1 MKELKFIILV
11 ACVVAVCGC
20 QAIGEKE
27 QLIPVAPED
36 ISCRSNVLLTE
47 FTGFLCVNCPNAAEE
62 AHKLLGIYPEN
73 LVVVAMH
80 PASNSFTT
88 TSNAK
93 YDYTCPEADVYYQ
106 SLGGTATTSF
116 PTGSLNFNPT
126 FSYYT
131 SWMGD
136 FIRNT
141 IQQPVVQVQFGET
154 ISSIPKPSEPISCN
168 TELLITPLVAEPLD
182 VRVLLWVTEDDVLG
196 GQRMP
201 DGTTNL
207 AYRHQHMLRGELL
220 SQDGWG
226 KTLTLR
232 SATKVSS
239 MGTLPLPKTLD
250 TEAEPHFN
258 LVAVVLDQKTNRVL
272 DVKQLKLYKE

>member
-1 MKELKFIILV
+1 MRRFAILFTLMTV
-11 ACVVAVCGC
+11 LLGC
-20 QAIGEKE
+20 QSIAEQD

-47 FTGFLCVNCPNAAEE
+47 FTGFLCVNCPNAAEQ
-62 AHKLLGIYPEN
+62 AHTLLGIYPEN

-88 TSNAK
+88 TTNAK

-116 PTGSLNFNPT
+116 PTGAFNFSSS

-136 FIRNT
+136 FIRHT
-141 IQQPVVQVQFGET
+141 IAVPKVQVLFGET
-154 ISSIPKPSEPISCN
+154 VWSAPADTMGYS
-168 TELLITPLVAEPLD
+168 TELQITPLVAEPLNI
-182 VRVLLWVTEDDVLG
+182 RVLLWVTEDDVLG

-201 DGTTNL
+201 DGSTNL
-207 AYRHQHMLRGELL
+207 SYRHQHMLRAELL
-220 SQDGWG
+220 SEDGWG

-232 SATKVSS
+232 AATTLPCA
-239 MGTLPLPKTLD
+239 GTLPASKSLD
-250 TEAEPHFN
+250 TESEPHFN
-258 LVAVVLDQKTNRVL
+258 LVAVVLDQQNNRVL